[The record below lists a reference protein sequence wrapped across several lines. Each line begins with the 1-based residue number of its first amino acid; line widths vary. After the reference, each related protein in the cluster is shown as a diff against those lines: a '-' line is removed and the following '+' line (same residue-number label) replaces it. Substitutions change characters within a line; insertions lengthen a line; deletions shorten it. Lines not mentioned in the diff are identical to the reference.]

1 MIERGYDKFVGR
13 VAKGRKISDARV
25 RQIAEGRVWDG
36 AKALELKLVDE
47 MGSLQ
52 TAIDWVQ
59 NKVAD
64 GGSKNCE
71 VVAYPRLDNDFWAI
85 VSQSLQQGVSDGI
98 RQTLMK
104 EAVELV
110 PEAEYAEEVK
120 MIFLRRPV
128 QARMMPVKVN
138 M

>member
-1 MIERGYDKFVGR
+1 M
-13 VAKGRKISDARV
+13 
-25 RQIAEGRVWDG
+25 
-36 AKALELKLVDE
+36 
-47 MGSLQ
+47 
-52 TAIDWVQ
+52 DWVQ